1 MDEISFQALL
11 QKNRAASNTYQA
23 PPLLQNALKAP
34 LPGFI
39 IISCSDPRINP
50 YKIFGIDGSE
60 NGRFTMIR
68 NAGGR
73 ALDAVRSISVLQ
85 TLGNAKTVV
94 IIHHTGESSLV
105 IMWMKTEELIH
116 RLDCGMSHVCDEIMR
131 QAMLSIAP
139 DQKDVISESKYGE
152 MAGPIETT
160 IQQDVAFLQAN
171 PLIKRGTRI
180 VGLAF
185 DILTGGLK
193 VVQNQRT
200 RGV

>member
-23 PPLLQNALKAP
+23 PPLLQNAPKAP

-73 ALDAVRSISVLQ
+73 ALDA
-85 TLGNAKTVV
+85 
-94 IIHHTGESSLV
+94 SSLV

-193 VVQNQRT
+193 VVQDQRT